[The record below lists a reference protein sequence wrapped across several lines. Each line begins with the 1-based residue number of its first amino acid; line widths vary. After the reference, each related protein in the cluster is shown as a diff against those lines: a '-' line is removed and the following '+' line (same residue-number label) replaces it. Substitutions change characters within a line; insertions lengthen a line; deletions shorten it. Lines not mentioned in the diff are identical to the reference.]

1 MDIKDD
7 VSTVTEIAKT
17 ANEVLPQATAQTDG
31 LIAFIIEWFRNV
43 PLYPFKVAN
52 EKYKHKFE
60 LLKAELKE
68 KENKIPS
75 ECLHD
80 PSLAIVGPAFEAL
93 KYTIDEDKLR
103 EMYVNLLASS
113 IDSRKDSIVHPSYVD
128 IIRQMNSFD
137 ANLFKF
143 LASNHKN
150 IPAINPN
157 VGLKG
162 TNKVF
167 VDAMPEWYIEWN
179 DDIDVFQTSASL
191 VRLSKFGL
199 IELLYDRTISDTNVY
214 DELQSSP
221 VLNKILENYKKSNP
235 KYELEL
241 MVTCSALYVNDYGKQ
256 FAAVCIDS

>member
-17 ANEVLPQATAQTDG
+17 AKEVLPQATAQTDS
-31 LIAFIIEWFRNV
+31 LIALIIEWFRNV

-60 LLKAELKE
+60 LFKSELE
-68 KENKIPS
+68 AKENKIPPKF
-75 ECLHD
+75 LHD
-80 PSLAIVGPAFEAL
+80 PSLAIVGPVFEAL

-103 EMYVNLLASS
+103 EMYVNLLAAS
-113 IDSRKDSIVHPSYVD
+113 IDSRKDSIVHPSYVE
-128 IIRQMNSFD
+128 IIQKMNSFD

-143 LASNHKN
+143 LAVNHKY

-157 VGLKG
+157 VELKG

-167 VDAMPEWYIEWN
+167 VDAMPEWYIKW
-179 DDIDVFQTSASL
+179 DDGVDIFQTSASL
-191 VRLSKFGL
+191 VRLSKFGV
-199 IELLYDRTISDTNVY
+199 IELLYDRTMSDTNAY

-221 VLNKILENYKKSNP
+221 VLNKILENFKKNNP
-235 KYELEL
+235 NNELEL
-241 MVTCSALYVNDYGKQ
+241 TAMRSVLYVNDYGKQ